1 MDARARLIAELREH
15 ALVVGEVTLT
25 SGATAQYYVD
35 AKRAILLP
43 AGFRALGELVA
54 REAAARG
61 AGAVG
66 GMTMGA
72 DPVACSALA
81 AGADVKAFFV
91 RKERKEHGL
100 QRWVEGP
107 LLDPGERCLVVEDV
121 VTTGGSTVKAI
132 ERIKEEGFAA
142 AALALAAC
150 APVAEAATVESGG
163 LRATTTADPWH
174 LEFTDARG
182 RRVLAEQPGTG
193 SGATG
198 TLGFRTALGWSH
210 ATRVEEARMRGKGLD
225 AVLATTDPLGRK
237 LSIRLEPAGQG
248 IVRLRAEVTG
258 DGGDVTATGIAFEAP
273 AAERYLGFG
282 ERSNAVDQRGNEVEN
297 YVAEGPYQPEER
309 PFLTAFVPP
318 DGYHPRDDATYFPMP
333 WLVSTAGYGVLVDDN
348 EPSWFRLGSDQT
360 DAWSLEVEA
369 PRLELRVFAGP
380 RPADVVRR
388 LTERIGRQ
396 PRPRAPWVLGPWF
409 HTGQANEVPL
419 DEEARYVGLLRQADA
434 PVSAAETHLRYLPC
448 GEHRDLRDYER
459 ERTRRLHDAGLAA
472 ITYFNSELCE
482 EYEPVFSEAAAA
494 GVLQK
499 RADGSPYVFHAYVG
513 SRTPPQTPVGQFDFT
528 APAAFDFYARLLD
541 EAVAD
546 GHDGWMEDFGE
557 YTPLDSHHANGM
569 TGEQMHNWYPVSY
582 HRAAQRYVERSNRP
596 LSRHV
601 RSGWTGSAR
610 HSQVVWGGDPTTDWG
625 FDGLL
630 SAVYNG
636 LTMGLSGVST
646 WGSDIGGFFSLG
658 TRALTPELLIRWIQ
672 FGAVSG
678 VMRTKPGGVAIPPK
692 PRPQIWEPGQ
702 IGHWRRWAKFRTQ
715 LYPYLVAADEQYQR
729 TGMPI
734 MRHMALVAP
743 ADPRATV
750 SHEQFG
756 FGPDLLAAPVLSP
769 GATRRAVYVPRG
781 RWVDVWR
788 SVRFLKRSGALSLRR
803 ARSLRGGRAVEL
815 PAPLAEL
822 PLLARAG
829 AVIPLLPPEVDTLA
843 TYGKQAK
850 GLVRLA
856 DRRARMRLL
865 AFPRGRSSARVYRRE
880 RVVSRERRVGWSLAV
895 RGSRRRRYEL
905 QASLATLRRPF
916 RPCALRVGRR
926 RLARRAWRF
935 DRRTRVLRARFATR
949 QGKLTVQRRC

>member
-1 MDARARLIAELREH
+1 MSRL
-15 ALVVGEVTLT
+15 
-25 SGATAQYYVD
+25 
-35 AKRAILLP
+35 
-43 AGFRALGELVA
+43 
-54 REAAARG
+54 
-61 AGAVG
+61 
-66 GMTMGA
+66 
-72 DPVACSALA
+72 
-81 AGADVKAFFV
+81 
-91 RKERKEHGL
+91 
-100 QRWVEGP
+100 
-107 LLDPGERCLVVEDV
+107 
-121 VTTGGSTVKAI
+121 
-132 ERIKEEGFAA
+132 AA
-142 AALALAAC
+142 AALALALF
-150 APVAEAATVESGG
+150 APAATAATVESGS

-174 LEFTDARG
+174 VAFTDARG
-182 RRVLAEQPGTG
+182 RPVLAERAATGTG
-193 SGATG
+193 PSG
-198 TLGFRTALGWSH
+198 TLGFRTAAGWWH
-210 ATRVEEARMRGKGLD
+210 ATAVAEGGMRGAAFD
-225 AVLATTDPLGRK
+225 AVLATTDPLGR
-237 LSIRLEPAGQG
+237 RLHVRIEPAGEG
-248 IVRLRAEVTG
+248 IVRVRAEVVGDATG
-258 DGGDVTATGIAFEAP
+258 VTATGVGFDAP

-333 WLVSTAGYGVLVDDN
+333 WLLSTAGYGVLVDNN
-348 EPSWFRLGSDQT
+348 EPSWFRLGSDEQ

-388 LTERIGRQ
+388 LTARIGRQ
-396 PRPRAPWVLGPWF
+396 PRPRAAWVLGPWF
-409 HTGQANEVPL
+409 HTGQANQVPL
-419 DEEARYVGLLRQADA
+419 EEEGRYVELLRDADA

-448 GEHRDLRDYER
+448 GEHRGLRDYER
-459 ERTRRLHDAGLAA
+459 ERTKRLHAAGLAA

-528 APAAFDFYARLLD
+528 HPAAFGFYARLLD
-541 EAVAD
+541 EAVED

-557 YTPLDSHHANGM
+557 YTPLDSHHSNGM
-569 TGEQMHNWYPVSY
+569 SGQQMHNWYPVPY
-582 HRAAQRYVERSNRP
+582 HRAAQRYVDRSRRP

-610 HSQVVWGGDPTTDWG
+610 YSQVVWGGDPTTDWG
-625 FDGLL
+625 FDGLQ

-678 VMRTKPGGVAIPPK
+678 VMRTKPGGVSIPPK

-702 IGHWRRWAKFRTQ
+702 IGHWRRWAKLRTQ

-743 ADPRATV
+743 RDARAV
-750 SHEQFG
+750 ARHDQFG
-756 FGPDLLAAPVLSP
+756 FGPDLLAAPVLEP
-769 GATRRAVYVPRG
+769 GVTRRALHLPRG

-788 SVRFLKRSGALSLRR
+788 SVRFVRRTGGLTVRR
-803 ARSLRGGRAVEL
+803 ARTLRGGREAQL

-829 AVIPLLPPEVDTLA
+829 TVLPLLPPDVDTLA
-843 TYGKQAK
+843 RYGARRR

-856 DRRARMRLL
+856 DRRGRMRLV
-865 AFPRGRSSARVYRRE
+865 AFPRGRSTARVYRRE
-880 RVVSRERRVGWSLAV
+880 RIVSRERRGSWSLRV
-895 RGSRRRRYEL
+895 RGARSRRYDL

-916 RPCALRVGRR
+916 RPCAVRLNGRA
-926 RLARRAWRF
+926 LPRRAWRF
-935 DRRTRVLRARFATR
+935 SRRTRVLTVRFSARRGT
-949 QGKLTVQRRC
+949 LTAARDC